1 MPSVSLWCNE
11 ETVIVRLMLA
21 TETAVL
27 LGPVK
32 TGEELVPW
40 GEKGG
45 SRMERNDGR
54 DGRTRVRYLKAMW
67 LTDCE
72 QVCLMLIALLQ
83 IPSI

>member
-1 MPSVSLWCNE
+1 MRSS
-11 ETVIVRLMLA
+11 
-21 TETAVL
+21 AVL

-32 TGEELVPW
+32 TSEELVPW
-40 GEKGG
+40 G

-54 DGRTRVRYLKAMW
+54 DGRTQVRYLKAMW

-72 QVCLMLIALLQ
+72 QVCLMLIVLLQ